1 MAYGLLLYKEI
12 ETPQGTQRLE
22 IYKDGYTGAAVE
34 IDALRRD
41 SITIGKDSS
50 DIAQA
55 ITTSVLSFAVADT
68 GVVDYLQ
75 FSTPSATLFKVVWL
89 TDGAARW
96 TGFITPDSY
105 SENLAYRDTLTLT
118 ARDNLGRLNDYDFDL
133 ARGQML
139 SVEAIVTAAIS
150 KAGVAMPLAWATTK
164 TATYPTV
171 TGIRAAL
178 VNTSLFAGKTWH
190 EALTMLLEGCGLTL
204 AWADGNAFRVQD
216 ITAAPAQTQPAFFI
230 GKSGYRQITPAWKN
244 VTVEQDYGLRD
255 NFYEGQF
262 TKQDTGGSGPS
273 VPTFTP
279 PAGGLWRVT
288 GTMALLN
295 PYNGAPSPLETIY
308 PPIQAGDGID
318 NAMTYTFHVPS
329 ILRAIKLTLSCSN
342 TAWRSNTLR
351 NAIWGQKQLQTGMSA
366 GRPVMHYYWLRY
378 RFNVFFVTTAG
389 RRYVLRESWEEYD
402 PATITEPYLY
412 FVMPGSEGN
421 LDADNDIEL
430 YIAELPGA
438 GDIELTVYPV
448 VAQIVEA
455 GDPIDYATGRDYGRI
470 TDITFAVQEGIGA
483 RNKLVTINS
492 EHNIQSGISVSLG
505 QVPEGIGNSLAYLG
519 GLFAPDADFTPLK
532 AWTREDGG
540 AEYDL
545 LELVAREHITYNNAQ
560 YDTLSGTM
568 MLPSA
573 AIDFG
578 KGIAFGGKIYRIV
591 GASLAVISNT
601 LSAQMLREEAPFATA
616 EYTVEDVDV
625 EGGGRGASSGGG
637 IAQGAGG
644 GDSRYFAPVNDEE
657 GSLVGAKALYDLH
670 IIQEAAD
677 EEQGTPEVTKDI
689 TEVLRHLTL
698 ATTNGVTYLVADIP
712 LGTVSNLFS
721 GGYAESGGG
730 GSGSLATLVD
740 VTLTNLADG
749 QILRYNAQS
758 SHWEN
763 ETITLALSALTD
775 VNVGTPADGQVLKYN
790 SATQKWVAAND
801 AGGIASVT
809 LAGGTN
815 NGTLKLTVDGT
826 ATDNIA
832 VKGLAALAYKSSL
845 AFSDLTTH
853 PTTISGYGITDAK
866 FGTAGTDYIPIT
878 LGSTTKNVLTSHQS
892 LSGYATTAS
901 LGSFAYI
908 SSLAFSGLS
917 SHPTTISGYGITD
930 AKISNG
936 TITLGSTTITPL
948 TSIPEATSSAYGGI
962 KTGFAT
968 SAQDRNY
975 AVQLSSGKAYVNVP
989 WSDTVYTHPTGGA
1002 NTTITAAN
1010 GKVLSAITVDSLG
1023 HTTSVSSKTLAAADI
1038 PDLSGTYL
1046 PLSGGTMTG
1055 VLRLGSVYGG
1065 KLNFGDSDYVYLT
1078 EDSDDHLAIYSKKG
1092 VDLTT
1097 SSTSYGLTV
1106 GSSSNAA
1113 PTTLH
1118 GTLAVS
1124 GNTTLSGTLAVGATS
1139 ATKTVTIYGST
1150 SNALTIYG
1158 TSGNNNYSTKL
1169 YRDASWLQISS
1180 GVYVTGNFAV
1190 TGNCSM
1196 GTVSDRRLKED
1207 IKDIDLNAA
1216 VEVLA
1221 ALRPVTFNW
1230 NQDAERLSEGQLHGP
1245 ARGFIADEYLKQL
1258 PNAGKQ
1264 IWGEYNSLYYEQTI
1278 PYLVAGW
1285 KQEDMRIRIL
1295 EGEISSLKEE
1305 IHGLR
1310 RRLREHGLQ

>member
-1 MAYGLLLYKEI
+1 MAYGTKYRFIFDSLA
-12 ETPQGTQRLE
+12 GTSFRIDIQ
-22 IYKDGYTGAAVE
+22 KDGYSGSVIQRALGQAPH
-34 IDALRRD
+34 LRRD
-41 SITIGKDSS
+41 SAQNGICGTSLEIYAECSTDGEFAELYTTNARGYKTVLQMYVSGSWSTIWTGFVSPELYSEPEIAPPYDVCITAVDGLGELKMYDFPANGRQSLRTHLQTILAYTGLDTYATDIISVSS
-50 DIAQA
+50 LRGTSPTIPAATMLANTYVNLDHLSDGNCYEVLQA
-55 ITTSVLSFAVADT
+55 IMQTLHMTITRYNNKWLLIRDSDVAVSGGAIAARNASGTSVSLPVAQYTSMTLGNWWPVGQMETEIVPAKNAISVAFPIRMRESMLSNPHLADGTGWTYPAGVTWVQLAGARRPGIAAGGYIYQEIPVEQFAGELTLALLTADFLNESMVFGAKYRVWYKIRLAASSGTYWYKAGETPSWEASEKENKFEADKIIGPASSTDLSLASFNQAEFILPGLPVSGTLHVEIYAKTALTTSAFFILGGVFLTQATVPGYRDDIVINNGARGAAQDVTADFGDAPYTPNALTSVLNIMSDGSDNLTTEWATAQFTGEFLSVIAMDYALGVALPRLRARGTINVPKDSVVPAAFLNPDGIPMLFNTWDWNLFDDEVDVELISVPNAQLEIASQTIREMT
-68 GVVDYLQ
+68 GEEAATAAGGSG
-75 FSTPSATLFKVVWL
+75 STPS
-89 TDGAARW
+89 
-96 TGFITPDSY
+96 
-105 SENLAYRDTLTLT
+105 
-118 ARDNLGRLNDYDFDL
+118 
-133 ARGQML
+133 
-139 SVEAIVTAAIS
+139 
-150 KAGVAMPLAWATTK
+150 
-164 TATYPTV
+164 
-171 TGIRAAL
+171 
-178 VNTSLFAGKTWH
+178 
-190 EALTMLLEGCGLTL
+190 
-204 AWADGNAFRVQD
+204 
-216 ITAAPAQTQPAFFI
+216 
-230 GKSGYRQITPAWKN
+230 
-244 VTVEQDYGLRD
+244 
-255 NFYEGQF
+255 
-262 TKQDTGGSGPS
+262 GGSS
-273 VPTFTP
+273 
-279 PAGGLWRVT
+279 GGRSI
-288 GTMALLN
+288 
-295 PYNGAPSPLETIY
+295 APSPQYFEPLDDETSGEI
-308 PPIQAGDGID
+308 AGI
-318 NAMTYTFHVPS
+318 
-329 ILRAIKLTLSCSN
+329 
-342 TAWRSNTLR
+342 
-351 NAIWGQKQLQTGMSA
+351 
-366 GRPVMHYYWLRY
+366 
-378 RFNVFFVTTAG
+378 
-389 RRYVLRESWEEYD
+389 
-402 PATITEPYLY
+402 
-412 FVMPGSEGN
+412 
-421 LDADNDIEL
+421 
-430 YIAELPGA
+430 
-438 GDIELTVYPV
+438 
-448 VAQIVEA
+448 
-455 GDPIDYATGRDYGRI
+455 
-470 TDITFAVQEGIGA
+470 
-483 RNKLVTINS
+483 
-492 EHNIQSGISVSLG
+492 
-505 QVPEGIGNSLAYLG
+505 
-519 GLFAPDADFTPLK
+519 
-532 AWTREDGG
+532 
-540 AEYDL
+540 
-545 LELVAREHITYNNAQ
+545 
-560 YDTLSGTM
+560 
-568 MLPSA
+568 
-573 AIDFG
+573 
-578 KGIAFGGKIYRIV
+578 
-591 GASLAVISNT
+591 
-601 LSAQMLREEAPFATA
+601 
-616 EYTVEDVDV
+616 
-625 EGGGRGASSGGG
+625 
-637 IAQGAGG
+637 
-644 GDSRYFAPVNDEE
+644 
-657 GSLVGAKALYDLH
+657 KALYDLH

>member
-164 TATYPTV
+164 TATYPTA

-216 ITAAPAQTQPAFFI
+216 ITAAPAQTQPAFFV

-378 RFNVFFVTTAG
+378 RFNVFFVSSSG
-389 RRYVLRESWEEYD
+389 QRYVLRESWEVYD
-402 PATITEPYLY
+402 PATIAEPYLY

-455 GDPIDYATGRDYGRI
+455 GDPVDYATGRDYGRI

-677 EEQGTPEVTKDI
+677 EDLWTPEVTKDI
-689 TEVLRHLTL
+689 TEILRHLALQVINEGTEQEETILVTDLTL
-698 ATTNGVTYLVADIP
+698 A
-712 LGTVSNLFS
+712 SSKNLIA
-721 GGYAESGGG
+721 GGIGG
-730 GSGSLATLVD
+730 GSEPGAGGSLATLAD
-740 VTLTNLADG
+740 VALGTLAAGD
-749 QILRYNAQS
+749 ILRYNATT

-763 ETITLALSALTD
+763 VQPSLALLTD
-775 VNVGTPADGQVLKYN
+775 VALGTPTDGQALIWD
-790 SATQKWVAAND
+790 ATLGRWRPGTVQGG
-801 AGGIASVT
+801 GGIASVGLT
-809 LAGGTN
+809 MPTGFAVAGSPLMSD
-815 NGTLKLTVDGT
+815 GTLQVSFAAGYALPTTADVTKGTTAYGWGNHASAGYLTTATADGRYGAGLNYASNRLHLVNKDGT
-826 ATDNIA
+826 SLSYLTAANLVTVLGNTAVNRATADANGNTIA
-832 VKGLAALAYKSSL
+832 SQSWVTTRGYLTSV
-845 AFSDLTTH
+845 AFGDLT
-853 PTTISGYGITDAK
+853 
-866 FGTAGTDYIPIT
+866 
-878 LGSTTKNVLTSHQS
+878 
-892 LSGYATTAS
+892 
-901 LGSFAYI
+901 
-908 SSLAFSGLS
+908 
-917 SHPTTISGYGITD
+917 SHPTTLSGYGITD
-930 AKISNG
+930 AKISGG
-936 TITLGSTTITPL
+936 TITLGGNTITPL
-948 TSIPEATSSAYGGI
+948 A
-962 KTGFAT
+962 
-968 SAQDRNY
+968 
-975 AVQLSSGKAYVNVP
+975 
-989 WSDTVYTHPTGGA
+989 
-1002 NTTITAAN
+1002 
-1010 GKVLSAITVDSLG
+1010 
-1023 HTTSVSSKTLAAADI
+1023 SVA
-1038 PDLSGTYL
+1038 
-1046 PLSGGTMTG
+1046 
-1055 VLRLGSVYGG
+1055 
-1065 KLNFGDSDYVYLT
+1065 FGDLT
-1078 EDSDDHLAIYSKKG
+1078 SH
-1092 VDLTT
+1092 
-1097 SSTSYGLTV
+1097 
-1106 GSSSNAA
+1106 
-1113 PTTLH
+1113 P
-1118 GTLAVS
+1118 
-1124 GNTTLSGTLAVGATS
+1124 TTLSGYGITDAKISGGTITLGANTLTPLTDVSVVSGDNTIGTSLTIIGQVKGVNIRAKIAAYLLAADFTATNIVSTLGTTAVNRATADASGNTITSSYLRKDTDDTMS
-1139 ATKTVTIYGST
+1139 ANLTIGQPNLSGSKTLTIYGRNNDT
-1150 SNALTIYG
+1150 TPALTIYG
-1158 TSGNNNYSTKL
+1158 VASATTRYTTKI
-1169 YRDASWLQISS
+1169 YRDATALQVVSS
-1180 GVYVTGNFAV
+1180 LAVDGNITATGNLIA
-1190 TGNCSM
+1190 GSA
-1196 GTVSDRRLKED
+1196 SDRRLKRNIET
-1207 IKDIDLNAA
+1207 IGISEAA
-1216 VEVLA
+1216 GILS
-1221 ALRPVTFNW
+1221 ALRPVRYQW
-1230 NQDAERLSEGQLHGP
+1230 NDKAGELGHLSGVS
-1245 ARGFIADEYLKQL
+1245 RGFLADEYNDII
-1258 PNAGKQ
+1258 PNATRK
-1264 IWGEYNSLYYEQTI
+1264 IWGEYDAIDYLQVL

-1285 KQEDMRIRIL
+1285 QQQNLRIRTL
-1295 EGEISSLKEE
+1295 EGEIAALREDNKL
-1305 IHGLR
+1305 LR
-1310 RRLREHGLQ
+1310 RAVL